1 MWLAIVL
8 ACSTPYAQSCI
19 VFAKQEELFITEELC
34 KEETDQVVL
43 MMQSQGM
50 FARPAC
56 FQIGK
61 NL

>member
-19 VFAKQEELFITEELC
+19 VFAKQEELC
-34 KEETDQVVL
+34 KEETDRVTL

-56 FQIGK
+56 FKIGT

>member
-19 VFAKQEELFITEELC
+19 VFAKNEELFITEELC
-34 KEETDQVVL
+34 KEETDKVIV
-43 MMQSQGM
+43 MMQFQRM

-56 FQIGK
+56 FKIGT